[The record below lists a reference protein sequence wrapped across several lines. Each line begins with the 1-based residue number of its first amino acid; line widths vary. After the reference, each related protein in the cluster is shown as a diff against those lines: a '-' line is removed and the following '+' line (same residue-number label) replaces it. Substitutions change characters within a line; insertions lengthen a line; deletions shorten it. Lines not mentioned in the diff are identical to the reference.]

1 MDKEQNCK
9 GKESCEKGD
18 CQGCGAIADAIF
30 GGLVT
35 IADAIRYHADR
46 TGEPVTQDGE
56 SYFVGDGEAFYLDG
70 TRK

>member
-18 CQGCGAIADAIF
+18 CQGCGSVADAIF
-30 GGLVT
+30 GGLVA

-46 TGEPVTQDGE
+46 TGEQMMDDIDPVDFQT
-56 SYFVGDGEAFYLDG
+56 YLDG
-70 TRK
+70 SPK